1 MFDFI
6 KGRVQRIVAKNI
18 VLENNNIGYIIYTA
32 NPYSFKEGE
41 EVCVYIYTHIREDIF
56 DLYGFKTIDER
67 DLFIKLISVKG
78 IGPKGALAIIA
89 SGNIEE
95 LQEAIMKGDSK
106 YLQRFPGIGP
116 KASGQI
122 ILDLRGKLVSV
133 EASNPKVDNVK
144 EALKSLGYSNV
155 ELKKL
160 DKFLMDNIELPI
172 EQLIKMALKKMI

>member
-1 MFDFI
+1 
-6 KGRVQRIVAKNI
+6 
-18 VLENNNIGYIIYTA
+18 
-32 NPYSFKEGE
+32 
-41 EVCVYIYTHIREDIF
+41 
-56 DLYGFKTIDER
+56 
-67 DLFIKLISVKG
+67 
-78 IGPKGALAIIA
+78 
-89 SGNIEE
+89 
-95 LQEAIMKGDSK
+95 MKGDSK

-133 EASNPKVDNVK
+133 EPSNPKVDNVK